1 MRSNKKER
9 QGRGCSEALQTIV
22 WLSADARCD
31 EFFYPLASTFEFRFH
46 QSPCSLHLNIVSLV
60 TTNESIVKDRY
71 TAYLT
76 KATIRANSLPPPLFT
91 FPFFIRVHYIRAH
104 VRVRYRDA
112 HMFSFF
118 TLLFATLLSTLS
130 NFLSIIQLVFYF
142 FFFFWLLLFIFILYI
157 VFFFLY
163 ITWSFSQEILTFSF
177 KNYLDWNLNLYSI
190 LYYKL
195 IEIVFFSLW

>member
-76 KATIRANSLPPPLFT
+76 KATIRANSLPPPLYFSLFHSRALYT
-91 FPFFIRVHYIRAH
+91 GSRSCTLPRCSHVLFLHSSLRHFIVHLVQFLI
-104 VRVRYRDA
+104 DNSI
-112 HMFSFF
+112 SF
-118 TLLFATLLSTLS
+118 LFLFL
-130 NFLSIIQLVFYF
+130 FLSFIVHIYFIHCFFYILRDLF
-142 FFFFWLLLFIFILYI
+142 HKKYWLLVSKII
-157 VFFFLY
+157 
-163 ITWSFSQEILTFSF
+163 W
-177 KNYLDWNLNLYSI
+177 
-190 LYYKL
+190 
-195 IEIVFFSLW
+195 IEI